1 MRTLE
6 VRRANGEWY
15 IALDGKF
22 VIGFMGPD
30 AEARAWREVAELSAL
45 LDHLD
50 LHTPVLPADSAAPA
64 VEAGT
69 RPTDPGV
76 QRSGLARGRP

>member
-6 VRRANGEWY
+6 VRRSNGEWY
-15 IALDGKF
+15 ITLDGKF

-30 AEARAWREVAELSAL
+30 AEARAWRELTELSAL
-45 LDHLD
+45 LDHLN

-69 RPTDPGV
+69 LPIEDGV
-76 QRSGLARGRP
+76 PRSGPRRGRP